1 MRSAIE
7 DKLSRRTTA
16 WHGPGTMF
24 PVAHS
29 TMFELESS
37 ITAEAITDVAALEFP
52 NAAILGAIREN
63 PDFAIATIDWY
74 AKFVNLLLFAAS
86 RLAYAKA
93 ITALA
98 TVLLLLFENEPE
110 ARLGTSGVLRVTQN
124 ELAQL
129 LGIDRGSLVRAAT
142 HLRQAGAVETG
153 RGVIRLLSLERLRK
167 IALEA
172 Q

>member
-1 MRSAIE
+1 
-7 DKLSRRTTA
+7 
-16 WHGPGTMF
+16 MF